1 MKSMVTLVLRLGCC
15 PTRMRN
21 SDQDRTM
28 MMAARWRRASHSRLA
43 VSRTKMAL
51 PTETRGR
58 EVNNNQDEAAYRLTR
73 GPEVNYNQDCTDYK
87 DMFIGS

>member
-1 MKSMVTLVLRLGCC
+1 M
-15 PTRMRN
+15 
-21 SDQDRTM
+21 
-28 MMAARWRRASHSRLA
+28 
-43 VSRTKMAL
+43 SRTKMAL

-58 EVNNNQDEAAYRLTR
+58 EVNNNQDEAAYRLTLGPEVNYNQDEAAYRPTR